1 MSSLRSFA
9 CAALLTAAG
18 LLLAQQTALG
28 QADPKLKGTASVSG
42 QVSVGGKPAAGI
54 VIAAFAIETGRAR
67 IPVAQSVTDAEGHYR
82 LGALPPGQFQVASL
96 APNLPTT
103 ETSDPSFSVMYG
115 PSKTIILAAGEE
127 VDSVDLKLTRG
138 AVITGRVTDAENKP
152 VVDERVSLQVISDS
166 GRTPVR
172 VPYFT
177 YVTQMNATDDRGIY
191 RIYGLPAG
199 RYKVSV
205 GSAAGEGNV
214 TSIRGY
220 FQRTYYPD
228 ATDASRAEIVD
239 LSEGGEATNID
250 IRLGRREDTFKV
262 SGQVVDETGTL
273 VNNVRVGFM
282 VAPKERDRFSPM
294 VGQPTVDGAFRLEGL
309 APGRYAAYVASDFG
323 TTDFYSEPVFFEVVD
338 KDVTGVEIRA
348 TRGLTVSG
356 IVAAENMDIKQLLR
370 QLPNL
375 RVSVNVQ
382 PAGGRIEDPSQ
393 RSGGTAAIMPDGSF
407 EVKGLRAG
415 RANIGVFGIDAF
427 TRPSIISIEHA
438 GVGITQGFEIQPGQS
453 ISDMRL
459 VLTYGTGVIRGS
471 VKFEGGTPP
480 DNLRSFVSCMRE
492 GTHFSGGGAQLD
504 ARGHFILRGL
514 APGRYEVTLQT
525 FGPSAPGQRPS
536 PQKQTVMV
544 TNEIEAE
551 ANFVVDLSQKAGG
564 P

>member
-1 MSSLRSFA
+1 MSSLRSLA

-42 QVSVGGKPAAGI
+42 QVSVGGNPAAGI

-67 IPVAQSVTDAEGHYR
+67 IPVAQSLTDAEGHYR

-103 ETSDPSFSVMYG
+103 ETSDPSFSMLYG

-127 VDSVDLKLTRG
+127 VDSVDLKLARV
-138 AVITGRVTDAENKP
+138 AVITVRDTDAENIP
-152 VVDERVSLQVISDS
+152 VVDERVSLQVVSDS

-262 SGQVVDETGTL
+262 SG
-273 VNNVRVGFM
+273 
-282 VAPKERDRFSPM
+282 
-294 VGQPTVDGAFRLEGL
+294 
-309 APGRYAAYVASDFG
+309 
-323 TTDFYSEPVFFEVVD
+323 
-338 KDVTGVEIRA
+338 
-348 TRGLTVSG
+348 
-356 IVAAENMDIKQLLR
+356 
-370 QLPNL
+370 
-375 RVSVNVQ
+375 
-382 PAGGRIEDPSQ
+382 
-393 RSGGTAAIMPDGSF
+393 
-407 EVKGLRAG
+407 
-415 RANIGVFGIDAF
+415 
-427 TRPSIISIEHA
+427 
-438 GVGITQGFEIQPGQS
+438 
-453 ISDMRL
+453 
-459 VLTYGTGVIRGS
+459 
-471 VKFEGGTPP
+471 
-480 DNLRSFVSCMRE
+480 
-492 GTHFSGGGAQLD
+492 
-504 ARGHFILRGL
+504 
-514 APGRYEVTLQT
+514 
-525 FGPSAPGQRPS
+525 
-536 PQKQTVMV
+536 
-544 TNEIEAE
+544 
-551 ANFVVDLSQKAGG
+551 
-564 P
+564 